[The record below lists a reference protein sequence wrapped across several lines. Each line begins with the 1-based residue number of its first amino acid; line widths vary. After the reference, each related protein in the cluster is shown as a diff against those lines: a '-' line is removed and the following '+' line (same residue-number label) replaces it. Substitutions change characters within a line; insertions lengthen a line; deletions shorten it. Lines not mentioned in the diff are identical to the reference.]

1 MTVTTEHFHNG
12 NTSTTTFAYTF
23 PYYKTSDIKVKVDGT
38 LKTESTHY
46 NVTNTDI
53 VFTSGNIP
61 GNGTGNV
68 HIYRETDVDTSKAT
82 FAAGSSIRST
92 DLNNNELQLLYHA
105 QEQNFNTIQTA
116 DIQDGAIT
124 SAKILD
130 GTIATADIAD
140 NAINADKIAAN
151 AVGASEIATDAVG
164 ASELANNAVDTN
176 AIQDDA
182 VTSAKIGNLQV

>member
-1 MTVTTEHFHNG
+1 MTVTTEHFLNG
-12 NTSTTTFAYTF
+12 TGSATTFPYTF
-23 PYYKTSDIKVKVDGT
+23 PYYKTSDVKVAVWNTSSLAWD

-46 NVTNTDI
+46 NVTGTNI

-82 FAAGSSIRST
+82 FAAGSSIRAG

-130 GTIATADIAD
+130 GTIATADIATG
-140 NAINADKIAAN
+140 AINADKIAA
-151 AVGASEIATDAVG
+151 DAVG
-164 ASELANNAVDTN
+164 AVSYTHLTLPTILLV
-176 AIQDDA
+176 
-182 VTSAKIGNLQV
+182 